1 MRRERAGAGRRACG
15 DRPGAGPQGGPLVGR
30 QRIVLEARP
39 GEAETAA
46 GPGDMARDM
55 ARTAPAWQV
64 LGVLE
69 G

>member
-1 MRRERAGAGRRACG
+1 M
-15 DRPGAGPQGGPLVGR
+15 GR

-64 LGVLE
+64 LGVPMAE
-69 G
+69 VTVK